1 MRKNEPDMFAFFRFM
16 SLSLL
21 NLEEQQH
28 KDEIVS
34 LTEQVLDV
42 KGIECDSKIAKISE
56 EKLREILEQVRKLR
70 KKKKKVKDKNETQ
83 RQEKKQE
90 VSVR

>member
-1 MRKNEPDMFAFFRFM
+1 M

-34 LTEQVLDV
+34 FTERVLDAE
-42 KGIECDSKIAKISE
+42 GIECDSKIARISE
-56 EKLREILEQVRKLR
+56 ETTKGNIR
-70 KKKKKVKDKNETQ
+70 T
-83 RQEKKQE
+83 
-90 VSVR
+90 S